1 MALGI
6 GIGGSNKSSG
16 GGGTPSDIGLRLVN
30 NDLADFDI
38 ADTDGNIVA
47 RFNNGHIETKN
58 FRSEDL
64 ADERQAIEQ
73 SIADLADKLNTLRTA
88 LDNLRSEFI
97 SAIASVQNDLNNI
110 YNTAVF
116 ASASEIGDL
125 VVADRQSNV
134 LVRFKDGHIE
144 TKNFRSADL
153 LEQINQLISNYGQTT
168 AD

>member
-6 GIGGSNKSSG
+6 GIGGNNKSSG
-16 GGGTPSDIGLRLVN
+16 GGGTPSDLGLRLVN
-30 NDLADFDI
+30 NNLADFDI

-73 SIADLADKLNTLRTA
+73 SIASLTNEINALNETLENIR
-88 LDNLRSEFI
+88 NEFNYAI
-97 SAIASVQNDLNNI
+97 SSVQNDISNL
-110 YNTAVF
+110 YSTAVF
-116 ASASEIGDL
+116 ASESDLGDL
-125 VVADRQSNV
+125 VIADRQFNI
-134 LVRFKDGHIE
+134 LVRFHDGHIE